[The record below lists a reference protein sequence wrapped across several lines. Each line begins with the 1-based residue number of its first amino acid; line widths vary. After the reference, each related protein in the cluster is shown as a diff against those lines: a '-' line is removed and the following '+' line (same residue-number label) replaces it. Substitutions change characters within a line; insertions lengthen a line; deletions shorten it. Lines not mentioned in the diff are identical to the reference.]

1 MMMTIPFS
9 VEDTGKD
16 CVIQLR
22 DLVDNRVV
30 ADIFH
35 GYCEPGVHTAEFDP
49 QEVLG
54 DVDAGYYVLY
64 LIIGEEVHSY
74 PVQYMP

>member
-1 MMMTIPFS
+1 MMTIPFS
-9 VEDTGKD
+9 VEDTAKD

-35 GYCEPGVHTAEFDP
+35 GRCEPGIHTAEFDP
-49 QEVLG
+49 QEVLRN
-54 DVDAGYYVLY
+54 VDAGYYALY
-64 LIIGEEVHSY
+64 LIIGDEVHTY